1 MPIRFL
7 EPGIILL
14 DASSIRLVYEDSSE
28 MKELFWSNLLSLST
42 DNIKALIPIGVIRE
56 LIKAQNNQKN
66 SEAIRQAC
74 SDALA
79 DIKQYQDKGSVVVY
93 NDHMN
98 AHVDDNEVHADKSFI
113 NFVNAYKMKY
123 NIYVVTQDV
132 DLMEGI
138 YETAGLDCLSGQT
151 KDENGDKHQSFR
163 VRRVEVL
170 KIQRRK
176 TDDGTLAVLADRL
189 VPFRPKQTISEYA
202 NANGLSLEKCLEI
215 ANKVSDTPVT
225 ESTLARPFLQRAIAT
240 ELGLNRNTKSAAK
253 NKNTDSK
260 KQETSDARQVS
271 RNQPQ
276 PLNIP
281 SFVEFTG
288 PFDKNKCLGISA
300 SGQEMEIKLGGQ
312 IGSGGEGFVF
322 STNLK
327 NVVAKVFQPGNA
339 TSNKYNKIAALL
351 EKGCEYDGICFP
363 SHILLNERGEF
374 IGYLMPQAEG
384 EAISNLLNA
393 QIIKKEYPSLKRV
406 DLVRLAIS
414 ILRQIEYLHS
424 KDILMCDINNEN
436 ILFSDIGKPSLKTF
450 LIDTDSYQ
458 IEDLLGEV
466 GVPEYTPPELIGKRL
481 DQVKRTRQNEYFI
494 VATLLFSI
502 MLPGQKPYAHIGGTA
517 NTAEDIRAG
526 VFPYAHGKEYTGQG
540 APSKI
545 FRRIWSH
552 LAYKTYFWNTFH
564 KEGDHRVEGKRYDVV
579 FWLNALEKYEKMLVD
594 GTIESEDPEGL
605 EVFPT
610 DFKRPIGSTIICPIC
625 NRNRIPTFY
634 DFCDECNEMTVE
646 SRICAKCKKPFD
658 ITRGMKA
665 WEAKNNARNTICPSC
680 KSGPKRSQS
689 APAAKPIIIHGSPSS
704 VSASPASNNGKQ
716 ERGGILGLLKRLFK

>member
-1 MPIRFL
+1 MPIHFR

-14 DASSIRLVYEDSSE
+14 DASSIRLVYEDSTE
-28 MKELFWSNLLSLST
+28 AKDAFWSNLLNLST
-42 DNIKALIPIGVIRE
+42 DNIKILVPIGVIRE
-56 LIKAQNNQKN
+56 LFKAQDNQKN
-66 SEAIRQAC
+66 SEAVRQAC

-79 DIKQYQDKGSVVVY
+79 DIKKYQNQGSVVVY

-98 AHVDDNEVHADKSFI
+98 AHVDDKDVHADKSFI

-123 NIYVVTQDV
+123 NIYVITQDV
-132 DLMEGI
+132 DLMGGI
-138 YETAGLDCLSGQT
+138 YETAGLDCLLGQI
-151 KDENGDKHQSFR
+151 KDESGEKHQSFR
-163 VRRVEVL
+163 VQRVEVL

-176 TDDGTLAVLADRL
+176 ADDGTLTVFADQL
-189 VPFRPKQTISEYA
+189 VAFRPKQTMSEYA

-215 ANKVSDTPVT
+215 ANKVSDTPVDET
-225 ESTLARPFLQRAIAT
+225 TLARPFLQRAIAS
-240 ELGLNRNTKSAAK
+240 ELGL
-253 NKNTDSK
+253 
-260 KQETSDARQVS
+260 S
-271 RNQPQ
+271 RNSKSIPRSKRVDEKRPDAANIRQASRQQPRSLSV
-276 PLNIP
+276 PP
-281 SFVEFTG
+281 FVEFTG
-288 PFDKNKCLGISA
+288 PFDKNKCVGIDA
-300 SGQEMEIKLGGQ
+300 SGQETGIKLGNQ
-312 IGSGGEGFVF
+312 VGSGGEGFVF
-322 STNLK
+322 STNLR
-327 NVVAKVFQPGNA
+327 NTVAKVFQPGNA

-351 EKGCEYDGICFP
+351 AKDCEYEGICFP
-363 SHILLNERGEF
+363 SHILLNERDEF
-374 IGYLMPQAEG
+374 IGYLMPRAEG

-393 QIIKKEYPSLKRV
+393 QIIKNEYPSLKRV
-406 DLVRLAIS
+406 DLVRLAIG
-414 ILRQIEYLHS
+414 ILRQIKYLHS

-436 ILFSDIGKPSLKTF
+436 ILFSDIGKPTLKTF

-481 DQVKRTRQNEYFI
+481 DQVRRTKQNEYFI

-526 VFPYAHGKEYTGQG
+526 IFPYAHGKEYTGQG

-564 KEGDHRVEGKRYDVV
+564 KEGDHRVEGKRYDVI
-579 FWLNALEKYEKMLVD
+579 FWLNALCKYEQMLVD

-610 DFKRPIGSTIICPIC
+610 DFKRPRGSTKTCPYC
-625 NRNRIPTFY
+625 KHNRIPAFY
-634 DFCDECNEMTVE
+634 EYCDECKDKPVE
-646 SRICAKCKKPFD
+646 SRICAECKEPFD

-665 WEAKNNARNTICPSC
+665 WEVKNNARNTICPSC
-680 KSGPKRSQS
+680 KSGSKRSQT
-689 APAAKPIIIHGSPSS
+689 APAAQPKIIHGSPTSS
-704 VSASPASNNGKQ
+704 STSPANMGGKQ
-716 ERGGILGLLKRLFK
+716 ERGIIGFLKRLFK